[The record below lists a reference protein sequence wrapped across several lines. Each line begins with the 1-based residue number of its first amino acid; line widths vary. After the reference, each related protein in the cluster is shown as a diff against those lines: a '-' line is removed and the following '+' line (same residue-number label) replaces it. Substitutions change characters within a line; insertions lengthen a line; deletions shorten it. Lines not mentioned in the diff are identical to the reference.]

1 MAWDGT
7 FDWRQDTSV
16 FARKW
21 ELYIKPEN
29 EIHVA
34 TAVVLDYGTQL
45 HLHNEGYHKWYAE
58 SVLPIAD
65 QRENET
71 DPIDLDKNIEAA
83 KKLAELMVRAIFA

>member
-34 TAVVLDYGTQL
+34 TAVVLDYGTQVV
-45 HLHNEGYHKWYAE
+45 LHNENFGNAVYEEAIVPVK
-58 SVLPIAD
+58 D
-65 QRENET
+65 QG
-71 DPIDLDKNIEAA
+71 DLDKNIEAA
-83 KKLAELMVRAIFA
+83 KQLAETLVRALHA